1 MIRPAEPGDA
11 DRITDIIE
19 RAFAVYVPRIGLRP
33 APMDADHAAEIDR
46 GESFVSVVEGSTTGV
61 IVLIDH
67 GPELHV
73 DVVAID
79 PGSQGQGLGS
89 ELLEF
94 ADERARRAG
103 QRELRLFTH
112 VLMTEN
118 IAYYQRLGFETIETR
133 TEYGFT
139 RVFFRRPVSPLHC
152 SGS

>member
-1 MIRPAEPGDA
+1 MI
-11 DRITDIIE
+11 
-19 RAFAVYVPRIGLRP
+19 
-33 APMDADHAAEIDR
+33 EI
-46 GESFVSVVEGSTTGV
+46 
-61 IVLIDH
+61 
-67 GPELHV
+67 
-73 DVVAID
+73 VAID

-118 IAYYQRLGFETIETR
+118 IAFYQRRGFETIETR